1 MGACACPAVDGELYE
16 KIKRRGDRYMLA
28 SERRRLILERVAERQ
43 TIEAQALADEF
54 GVSVMTVRRD
64 IKRLEQDGFLRQ
76 TYGGATV
83 QITKSVEL
91 GFNSRAL
98 QFSAQKRRIGASAA
112 KLIEPGQ
119 TLFLGEGTTT
129 AQFAQFLPPH
139 PHLLVITASLSHA
152 SLLCSRGI
160 RVIVVGGKLH
170 ADELTMTGPIAEA
183 TLQRFYADVCVLGA
197 AGVDEQVGI
206 TELDYEGAALHR
218 LMMERSRQVML
229 LADHSK
235 LGFRAPAVVAPVRDI
250 DTLITDEQAPGELL
264 AQLKA
269 EGVTVAVVGDQLLEL
284 EPELGGERSVERS
297 QHSEVGGVVS

>member
-1 MGACACPAVDGELYE
+1 
-16 KIKRRGDRYMLA
+16 MLA

-43 TIEAQALADEF
+43 SIEAQALADEL
-54 GVSVMTVRRD
+54 GVSVMTIRRD

-83 QITKSVEL
+83 HITKSVEL

-98 QFSAQKRRIGASAA
+98 QFSAQKRQIGAHAA
-112 KLIEPGQ
+112 SLIEPGQ

-152 SLLCSRGI
+152 SLLASRNI
-160 RVIVVGGKLH
+160 QVIVVGGKLE

-183 TLQRFYADVCVLGA
+183 TVQRFYADRCVLGA
-197 AGVDEQVGI
+197 AGLDPLVGV
-206 TELDYEGAALHR
+206 TELDHEVAALHH
-218 LMMERSRQVML
+218 LMMERSRRTLL

-235 LGFRAPAVVAPVRDI
+235 LGYRAPAVVAPASAVA
-250 DTLITDEQAPGELL
+250 TLVTDEAAPTEMLQALRATGLEISAVGKP
-264 AQLKA
+264 
-269 EGVTVAVVGDQLLEL
+269 VAV
-284 EPELGGERSVERS
+284 
-297 QHSEVGGVVS
+297 